1 MCLAFSLQSLSMRLI
16 SHNIDNMNVCFD
28 KLNKM
33 SNVVG
38 AEIVEDILDRESS
51 GKLEQQAQ
59 QQEDKRR
66 HVDGGGGGKLN
77 IHEQHDNQS

>member
-1 MCLAFSLQSLSMRLI
+1 MCLAFSLQSFSMWLVP
-16 SHNIDNMNVCFD
+16 HNINNMNVGLD

-38 AEIVEDILDRESS
+38 AEVVEDIFNGESS

-59 QQEDKRR
+59 QQEDERR
-66 HVDGGGGGKLN
+66 HVDGGGGESKYTRAA
-77 IHEQHDNQS
+77 